1 MTERRYFNVSNGN
14 AKYNEITAMW
24 EIDFPDEFY
33 RSANPNKC
41 VTILGVYYW
50 GDLVGELHPS
60 DWVALHSPTLAN
72 GKPQELNN
80 FITLAQYPAAN
91 WTKRY
96 TISTREQKLIFD
108 FRFRSESFNKGDPAR
123 ELFDQ
128 FILELELYY

>member
-14 AKYNEITAMW
+14 AKYNETTAMW

-50 GDLVGELHPS
+50 GDLVGELNPS
-60 DWVALHSPTLAN
+60 DWVSLHSPTLAN
-72 GKPQELNN
+72 GKPQEMNN
-80 FITLAQYPAAN
+80 YITLAQYPAAN

-96 TISTREQKLIFD
+96 TIGSREQKMIFD
-108 FRFRSESFNKGDPAR
+108 FRYRSEGFKKGEPSR

-128 FILELELYY
+128 FIIEMELFY